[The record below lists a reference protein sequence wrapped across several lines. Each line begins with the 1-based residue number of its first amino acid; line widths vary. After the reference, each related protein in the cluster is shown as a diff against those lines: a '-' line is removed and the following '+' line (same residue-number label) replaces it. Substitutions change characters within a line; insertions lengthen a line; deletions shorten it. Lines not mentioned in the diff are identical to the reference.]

1 MGLAARRS
9 NAAMPADRFPGTA
22 RRDRPASR
30 GNGAEPPDAAAFLL
44 ALGARLRT
52 LRTRCGMTRRGLAQ
66 LSGVSERYIAQME
79 GGRGN
84 GSILLL
90 RGLAAALE
98 VPLAAVLGGETSA
111 AHIALERIVARL
123 SPPQAAQAAR
133 LIVEH
138 FHGPEGGDRTA
149 ERVALIGLRG
159 AGKSSLG
166 RLFAERRGV
175 RFVELD
181 REIEREAGM
190 GLAEIFELHGAPG
203 YRRLERAVLE
213 RVLAAGEAAVIA
225 AGGSIVT
232 EPETYEL
239 LLAHCRTV
247 WVRAAPE
254 EHMQRVV
261 NQGDLRPMKGHDRA
275 MADLRAILAGREAL
289 YARADLTLDTS
300 GQKVERSLDE
310 LVRLLG

>member
-1 MGLAARRS
+1 MGLVARRS
-9 NAAMPADRFPGTA
+9 NAAMPADRFPRTA
-22 RRDRPASR
+22 RRDRPVGR
-30 GNGAEPPDAAAFLL
+30 GNGAEPSDDAAFLQ
-44 ALGARLRT
+44 ALGDRLRM
-52 LRTRCGMTRRGLAQ
+52 LRTRCGMTRRGLAL

-90 RGLAAALE
+90 RALAAALD
-98 VPLAAVLGGETSA
+98 VPLAAVLDGETSSEHVGLA
-111 AHIALERIVARL
+111 RVVARL
-123 SPPQAAQAAR
+123 SVPQAAQAAR

-138 FHGPEGGDRTA
+138 FHGADGRDGA

-166 RLFAERRGV
+166 RLLAERRGV
-175 RFVELD
+175 QFVELD

-190 GLAEIFELHGAPG
+190 ALAEIFELHGAPG

-232 EPETYEL
+232 EPETYGL

-261 NQGDLRPMKGHDRA
+261 SQGDLRPMKGHDRA
-275 MADLRAILAGREAL
+275 MVDLRAILAGREAL

-300 GQKVERSLDE
+300 GRKVERSLDE